1 MQLHETKGRMGVTS
15 PEMDY
20 STVTE
25 VAGDKASGAQ
35 LERIFGRYYF
45 AADFSAGKDVLEIAC
60 GTGQGIGLLARRAK
74 RVTGL
79 DIDPE
84 LVRRA
89 RLSYANRP
97 NVDFVVGNAEELP
110 FSDKSFDVVI
120 LFEAIYYLARPDRF
134 AKEARRVLRDGGI
147 ALVCTANKDLPDFNP
162 SPYSHTYFNPPELRA
177 LFEREGF
184 LLELLGESPVRD
196 GLVPGATRNLKKWA
210 VKLHLMPKT
219 MRGKLLLKRIFMGRL
234 VEVPSEIPEGVTVPR
249 PVPIASDGPAKGHLV
264 IHCVARLPK
273 HEQAISSA

>member
-1 MQLHETKGRMGVTS
+1 
-15 PEMDY
+15 MDY

-25 VAGDKASGAQ
+25 VAGDRASSAQ
-35 LERIFGRYYF
+35 LKRIFGRYYF
-45 AADFSAGKDVLEIAC
+45 ASGFCAGKDVLEIAC
-60 GTGQGIGLLARRAK
+60 GTGQGIGLLARHAA

-89 RLSYANRP
+89 RLAYANRA

-110 FSDKSFDVVI
+110 FSDKSFDVLI
-120 LFEAIYYLARPDRF
+120 LFEAIYYLVRPESF
-134 AKEARRVLRDGGI
+134 AKEARRVLRDGGTV
-147 ALVCTANKDLPDFNP
+147 LVCTANKDLPDFNP
-162 SPYSHTYFNPPELRA
+162 SPYSHRYFNPPELRA
-177 LFEREGF
+177 LFEGEGF
-184 LLELLGESPVRD
+184 FAELFGESPVRD
-196 GLVPGATRNLKKWA
+196 GLIPGATRNLKKLA

-234 VEVPSEIPEGVTVPR
+234 VKVPSEIPEGARVPR
-249 PVPIASDGPAKGHLV
+249 PVPIASDSPAKEHLV